1 MVNNDAIFTH
11 IRLNIFPDGGIARL
25 RVYGDVHIQVTDHE
39 QTLDLL
45 ALENGGRVIAYSDAH
60 FGHPRNLINP
70 GRGVNMGDG
79 WKPNAAAHQV
89 MTGVFLHWVKAEKLK
104 N

>member
-1 MVNNDAIFTH
+1 MENTELGPSQHHIFMVNNDAIFTH

-45 ALENGGRVIAYSDAH
+45 ALENGGR
-60 FGHPRNLINP
+60 NCL
-70 GRGVNMGDG
+70 
-79 WKPNAAAHQV
+79 
-89 MTGVFLHWVKAEKLK
+89 
-104 N
+104 